1 MKQAKKQQ
9 VQPAKE
15 VLQDDDT
22 QATQGDNDDD
32 MVPAFNEIDKIE
44 QFGINAADIG
54 KLKASGICTV
64 LAVLMW

>member
-22 QATQGDNDDD
+22 
-32 MVPAFNEIDKIE
+32 
-44 QFGINAADIG
+44 
-54 KLKASGICTV
+54 
-64 LAVLMW
+64 

>member
-22 QATQGDNDDD
+22 QVTQGDNDDD
-32 MVPAFNEIDKIE
+32 MAPAFNEIDKIE
-44 QFGINAADIG
+44 
-54 KLKASGICTV
+54 
-64 LAVLMW
+64 